1 MNYNEWCG
9 RFHCCWIFLQR
20 FFFLKAWWVISESA
34 CKKIYVEIQGNDVS
48 CFLHLCNVST
58 CNWVNKLVFV
68 NCIHQVFILT
78 FNFESSFIEMTFW
91 TATQKCFFL
100 WFQIHTRNASDLL
113 VKSIMPACCRVS
125 NDKPINKKER
135 VIFTSSE
142 RKKRRQ
148 KKGNSIWWRFYVK
161 IFFVDKCHA
170 WRFYENIINEKT
182 KMRSLCFQRKLKFLS
197 NYVL

>member
-1 MNYNEWCG
+1 MQNKVNKNVSLNNRLRFFDIIHRLPQSLIKNTKPSDLMNYNEWCG

-91 TATQKCFFL
+91 TANSKVFFSL
-100 WFQIHTRNASDLL
+100 
-113 VKSIMPACCRVS
+113 VS
-125 NDKPINKKER
+125 NSYTQR
-135 VIFTSSE
+135 VRPTGKVHYACMLP
-142 RKKRRQ
+142 R
-148 KKGNSIWWRFYVK
+148 
-161 IFFVDKCHA
+161 
-170 WRFYENIINEKT
+170 
-182 KMRSLCFQRKLKFLS
+182 LKWQT
-197 NYVL
+197 NQ